1 MLRGRRKADDKA
13 MSGLLSYLRMGYDM
27 SMSTVQEIEAAIER
41 LPAAEREAF
50 ESRVVA
56 RRCGL
61 DALGRDEYRELIASL
76 DEAELEIDAG
86 RGVSGDDLRRKLPPW
101 ARK

>member
-1 MLRGRRKADDKA
+1 
-13 MSGLLSYLRMGYDM
+13 
-27 SMSTVQEIEAAIER
+27 MSTVQEIEAAIER

-61 DALGRDEYRELIASL
+61 NAVGDGEYRELLASL
-76 DEAELEIDAG
+76 DEAEREIDAG
-86 RGVSGDDLRRKLPPW
+86 RRVSGDDLRRKLPSW
-101 ARK
+101 AGK